1 MHNTIQYNS
10 LHRTSPAQCSR
21 QPDGRTS
28 TASLTA
34 HPRHTQSHTLGHW
47 TPHSGSRSG
56 VTQGGPNHTEER
68 GRGGHTHTKSAR
80 RLVAPL
86 MRDAPLPHRDM
97 HATRSR
103 VAQAG
108 SHQAA
113 RHGSASP
120 TATSPSRK
128 SGADWHCTMHTHRR
142 DIVGGL
148 RSLYRAPQW
157 STPNFTAPLRGPIQ
171 PWLPNPPEDPFLV

>member
-1 MHNTIQYNS
+1 MHARGRARRPYTVTPDNTSTHHSCIARHQQ
-10 LHRTSPAQCSR
+10 RSR
-21 QPDGRTS
+21 QPAGRTS

-68 GRGGHTHTKSAR
+68 GRGGHTNTKSAR

-128 SGADWHCTMHTHRR
+128 SGADWHCMMHTHRHDTHAEHKAR
-142 DIVGGL
+142 AL
-148 RSLYRAPQW
+148 RIHTS
-157 STPNFTAPLRGPIQ
+157 S
-171 PWLPNPPEDPFLV
+171 